1 MMKTRN
7 YIVIVL
13 LAILL
18 PTVSLR
24 CEEITGVSDPFVFGA
39 PVVPISSLPIL
50 VVFCLVILFVFRRYY
65 IINRRIA

>member
-1 MMKTRN
+1 MMKTRI
-7 YIVIVL
+7 YILIVL

-39 PVVPISSLPIL
+39 PVVSLSSLPIL
-50 VVFCLVILFVFRRYY
+50 VVFSIVIVFVFRRYY
-65 IINRRIA
+65 IKKRRIA